1 MSASPT
7 SPPAGAL
14 PRLDGHAKVTGEARY
29 VDDIHLPGLLHGR
42 TIRSTIPRGRIT
54 GIHFDPAFDWSAF
67 TIVTAADIPGANE
80 VLLITTD
87 QPCLVDHEVRHQA
100 EPILLLAHADPQQLL
115 RAERA
120 IRIVYEASPPCLD
133 ARHSLR
139 PEFLQY
145 GTDNTFHRIDI
156 TKGDVEAGFE
166 AADLILDEGYET
178 GAQEQAYLET
188 QGMVAVPGPAWRAP
202 DAPDFAAV
210 ARAAGLELRED
221 PQMKLALFGSLQC
234 PYYVVKAVTHLLG
247 IPAEELRVIQTVT
260 GGGFGGKEEYPSMIA
275 GHAALLARK
284 SGRPVKLVYDRYED
298 ILATTKRHP
307 TFTNVK
313 AGVTRDG
320 RLTALEIDV
329 VMDGGAYATLS
340 AVVLSRGALHASG
353 PYACP
358 NIVIRA
364 RSRLTNTPPHGAFR
378 GFGAPQTIF
387 AIERHMD
394 RLARTLG
401 LDPLEFR
408 ARNYLKTGDR
418 MATGQLVRDDV
429 DMAGLAATVD
439 AALGGAA
446 RREEIARFNAAEPH
460 RRRGIGFSAFYH
472 GAGFTG
478 SGEERLASV
487 VGTRLAADGAVE
499 ILSSNTEIGQGTVT
513 IFSQIAARAL
523 GLDPREIRV
532 ITPDTGQV
540 PDSGPTVAS
549 RTAMVVGH
557 LVEQAALDLAV
568 ELATALGMPHD
579 ALLRGDTFRRAA
591 ENAAG
596 RNLRIAGRS
605 RYRKPEYVE
614 WDEKNYRGDAYATYA
629 WAVYGTEVEVDTRS
643 GEARVMNFVANQE
656 IGHVLHPVLATGQ
669 IQGGVVQGIG
679 WALCEEV
686 VYKNGGV
693 QNAALST
700 YVIPTFVDVPP
711 VTVLFEEK
719 PFAYGPSGAKGIG
732 ELPMDGPAPAIANAL
747 SSALEF
753 EVTAVPCRPERLLA
767 GIVEREAARG

>member
-1 MSASPT
+1 MSSQTPDSPD
-7 SPPAGAL
+7 SI
-14 PRLDGHAKVTGEARY
+14 PRLDGHAKVTGQARY

-42 TIRSTIPRGRIT
+42 TIRSTVPRGRIT
-54 GIHFDPAFDWSAF
+54 GIHFDPAVDWSAF
-67 TIVTAADIPGANE
+67 TIVTAADIPGKNE

-87 QPCLVDHEVRHQA
+87 QPCLVDREVHHQA
-100 EPILLLAHADPQQLL
+100 EPILLLAHTDPQQLL

-120 IRIVYEASPPCLD
+120 IRIDYEEIPACLD

-139 PEFLQY
+139 PEYLQY
-145 GTDNTFHRIDI
+145 GADNTFHRIDI
-156 TKGDVEAGFE
+156 TKGDVEEGFE
-166 AADLILDEGYET
+166 AADLILDEAYET
-178 GAQEQAYLET
+178 GAQEQAYIET
-188 QGMVAVPGPAWRAP
+188 QGMVAVPGPAWRAAG
-202 DAPDFAAV
+202 APGLEAV
-210 ARAAGLELRED
+210 ARAAGLELSED
-221 PQMKLALFGSLQC
+221 PSVKVTVLGSLQC
-234 PYYVVKAVTHLLG
+234 PYYVVKALNHLLG
-247 IPAEELRVIQTVT
+247 LGEGELRVVQTTT

-275 GHAALLARK
+275 GHAALLAQK

-307 TFTNVK
+307 SFTNIK
-313 AGVTRDG
+313 AGVTREG

-353 PYACP
+353 PYACD
-358 NIVIRA
+358 NVVVRA

-418 MATGQLVRDDV
+418 MATGQLVRDEV
-429 DMAGLAATVD
+429 DLAGLARSAFNT
-439 AALGGAA
+439 LGGAA
-446 RREEIARFNAAEPH
+446 RQREIAAFNAAEPH
-460 RRRGIGFSAFYH
+460 RKRALGFSAFYH

-487 VGTRLAADGAVE
+487 VGARLATDGAVE
-499 ILSSNTEIGQGTVT
+499 ILSSNTEIGQGTIT

-523 GLDPREIRV
+523 GLDPHDIRV
-532 ITPDTGQV
+532 VNPDTAEV

-549 RTAMVVGH
+549 RTAMVVGY
-557 LVEQAALDLAV
+557 LVEQASLNLAH
-568 ELATALGMPHD
+568 ELAAALNMPHD
-579 ALLRGDTFRRAA
+579 TLLRGDTFRRASEEA
-591 ENAAG
+591 RQRG
-596 RNLRIAGRS
+596 LRIVGKS
-605 RYRKPEYVE
+605 QYRKPEFVE
-614 WDEKNYRGDAYATYA
+614 WDEKRYRGDAYATYA
-629 WAVYGTEVEVDTRS
+629 WAVYGAEVEVDTRT
-643 GEARVMNFVANQE
+643 GEGRVLNFVANQE
-656 IGHVLHPVLATGQ
+656 IGKVLHPVLATGQ

-679 WALCEEV
+679 WALCEDV
-686 VYKNGGV
+686 VYRNGRV

-711 VTVLFEEK
+711 ITVLFEER

-747 SSALEF
+747 SAALGV
-753 EVTAVPCRPERLLA
+753 EVDAVPCRPERLLA
-767 GIVEREAARG
+767 QIVEREGTRA